1 MADTVKFELVSPER
15 LLFSADVESVV
26 VPGTEGD
33 FGVLPGHARLIST
46 VRPGVISVFQNGKVT
61 DRIFVEGGFAEVTAT
76 GCTVLAEHALPVSD
90 IQRDQAQHRCH
101 RRQHQCDPH
110 HRLRREPDP
119 TNQWCKAASIDI
131 GSCTSFGL
139 SHPLNGRLSFRFLS
153 ACGLR

>member
-26 VPGTEGD
+26 VPGSEGD

-76 GCTVLAEHALPVSD
+76 GCTVLAEHAAPVSEL
-90 IQRDQAQHRCH
+90 QRDSAQQAIQDAREDVEDAKDDEA
-101 RRQHQCDPH
+101 RKEAAKALEVAEA
-110 HRLRREPDP
+110 RL
-119 TNQWCKAASIDI
+119 QAIDVVVY
-131 GSCTSFGL
+131 
-139 SHPLNGRLSFRFLS
+139 
-153 ACGLR
+153 

>member
-76 GCTVLAEHALPVSD
+76 ACTVLAEHAVPVSD
-90 IQRDQAQHRCH
+90 LQRDSALSDSGASPNLPGHPTFGWH
-101 RRQHQCDPH
+101 PGGLGAGHVSSVVARR
-110 HRLRREPDP
+110 R
-119 TNQWCKAASIDI
+119 
-131 GSCTSFGL
+131 
-139 SHPLNGRLSFRFLS
+139 
-153 ACGLR
+153 

>member
-61 DRIFVEGGFAEVTAT
+61 DRIFVEGGFAEVTGA
-76 GCTVLAEHALPVSD
+76 GCTVLAEHALPVSE
-90 IQRDQAQHRCH
+90 IQRDKAQQAIQDAREDVEDAKDDEA
-101 RRQHQCDPH
+101 RKEAARSLEVAEA
-110 HRLRREPDP
+110 RLQAVDV
-119 TNQWCKAASIDI
+119 IVY
-131 GSCTSFGL
+131 
-139 SHPLNGRLSFRFLS
+139 
-153 ACGLR
+153 